1 MHKIMVVDDSA
12 FIRAKYTK
20 ALRAGGFEVVEAKNG
35 AEALDHYRY
44 YEPDGVFL
52 DVNMPVMDGITT
64 LHELLKLDPET
75 RVALVTYSGSQS
87 IILGALKIGARDCL
101 DKPLD
106 DRLIVTIANR
116 LVSPVSF
123 GITAG

>member
-1 MHKIMVVDDSA
+1 MSVLFSHIYLEYQPPSCFSKCCTSLLNP
-12 FIRAKYTK
+12 R
-20 ALRAGGFEVVEAKNG
+20 
-35 AEALDHYRY
+35 YRY